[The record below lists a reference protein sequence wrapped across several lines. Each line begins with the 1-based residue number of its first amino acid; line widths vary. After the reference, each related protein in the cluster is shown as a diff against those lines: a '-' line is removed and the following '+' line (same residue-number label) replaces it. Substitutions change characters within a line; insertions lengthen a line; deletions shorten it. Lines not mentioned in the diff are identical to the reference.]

1 MIAETHLIIKKNKVM
16 SKKRTIEELRQT
28 KDSVYTPPAS
38 HQNTEELTY
47 RFTES
52 KLIDYIT
59 ECVEIV
65 KMMVDEKDIKEIE
78 NFVKN
83 NKS

>member
-1 MIAETHLIIKKNKVM
+1 MIAETRLIIKKNKVM

>member
-1 MIAETHLIIKKNKVM
+1 MTKQ
-16 SKKRTIEELRQT
+16 RTLEELRQS
-28 KDSVYTPPAS
+28 KGYGYRPPVS
-38 HQNTEELTY
+38 HNDYEFVTH

-52 KLIDYIT
+52 KLIEYIT

-65 KMMVDEKDIKEIE
+65 KMQVDEKDIKEIE

>member
-1 MIAETHLIIKKNKVM
+1 MAKQ
-16 SKKRTIEELRQT
+16 RTLEELRQS
-28 KDSVYTPPAS
+28 KGYGYRPPVS
-38 HQNTEELTY
+38 HNDYEFVTH

-52 KLIDYIT
+52 KLIKYIT

-65 KMMVDEKDIKEIE
+65 KMQVDEEDIKEIE

>member
-1 MIAETHLIIKKNKVM
+1 M

-52 KLIDYIT
+52 KLIEYIT

>member
-1 MIAETHLIIKKNKVM
+1 MVKKQ
-16 SKKRTIEELRQT
+16 RTLEELRQT
-28 KDSVYTPPAS
+28 KDSVYRHPTS
-38 HQNTEELTY
+38 HTDYEFVTH

-52 KLIDYIT
+52 KLIEYIR

-65 KMMVDEKDIKEIE
+65 KMQVDEKDIKEIE
-78 NFVKN
+78 DFVKT

>member
-1 MIAETHLIIKKNKVM
+1 MTKQ
-16 SKKRTIEELRQT
+16 RTLEELRQS
-28 KDSVYTPPAS
+28 KGYGYRPPVS
-38 HQNTEELTY
+38 HNDYEFVTH

-52 KLIDYIT
+52 KLIEYIT

-65 KMMVDEKDIKEIE
+65 KMQVDEEDIKEIE

>member
-1 MIAETHLIIKKNKVM
+1 MGKN
-16 SKKRTIEELRQT
+16 RTLEELRQS
-28 KDSVYTPPAS
+28 KGYGYRPPVS
-38 HQNTEELTY
+38 HNDYEFVTH

-52 KLIDYIT
+52 KLIEYIT

-65 KMMVDEKDIKEIE
+65 KMQVDEEDIKEIE

>member
-1 MIAETHLIIKKNKVM
+1 MKTKKER
-16 SKKRTIEELRQT
+16 SIEELRQT
-28 KDSVYTPPAS
+28 KDSVYKPPVS
-38 HQNTEELTY
+38 HQEYEHITH

-52 KLIDYIT
+52 KLIEYIT

-65 KMMVDEKDIKEIE
+65 KMQVDEEDIKEIE

>member
-1 MIAETHLIIKKNKVM
+1 MAKQ
-16 SKKRTIEELRQT
+16 RTIEELRQT
-28 KDSVYTPPAS
+28 KDSVYRHPTS
-38 HQNTEELTY
+38 HTDYEFVTH

-52 KLIDYIT
+52 KLIEYIT

-65 KMMVDEKDIKEIE
+65 KMQVDEEDIKEIE

>member
-1 MIAETHLIIKKNKVM
+1 MVKT
-16 SKKRTIEELRQT
+16 RTIEELRQT
-28 KDSVYTPPAS
+28 KDSVYS
-38 HQNTEELTY
+38 HPDTHKDFEFVTH

-65 KMMVDEKDIKEIE
+65 KMQVDEKDIKEIE
-78 NFVKN
+78 DFVKT

>member
-1 MIAETHLIIKKNKVM
+1 M
-16 SKKRTIEELRQT
+16 SKIEKKDINYLRQS
-28 KDSVYTPPAS
+28 KGYGYRQPVS
-38 HQNTEELTY
+38 HNDYEFVTH

-52 KLIDYIT
+52 KLIEYIV

-65 KMMVDEKDIKEIE
+65 KMQVDEEDIKEIE

>member
-1 MIAETHLIIKKNKVM
+1 MTKQ
-16 SKKRTIEELRQT
+16 RTLEELRQS
-28 KDSVYTPPAS
+28 KGYGYRPPVS
-38 HQNTEELTY
+38 HSDYEFVTH

-52 KLIDYIT
+52 KLIEYIT

-65 KMMVDEKDIKEIE
+65 KMQVDEEDIKEIE

>member
-1 MIAETHLIIKKNKVM
+1 MTKQ
-16 SKKRTIEELRQT
+16 RTLEELRQS
-28 KDSVYTPPAS
+28 KGYGYRQPVS
-38 HQNTEELTY
+38 HNDYEFVTH

-52 KLIDYIT
+52 KLIEYIV

-65 KMMVDEKDIKEIE
+65 KMQVDEEDIKEIE